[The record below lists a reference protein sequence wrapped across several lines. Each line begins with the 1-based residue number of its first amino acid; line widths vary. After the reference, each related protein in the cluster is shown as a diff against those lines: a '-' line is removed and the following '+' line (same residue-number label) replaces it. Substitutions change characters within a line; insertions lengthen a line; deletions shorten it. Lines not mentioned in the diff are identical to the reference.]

1 MSKYN
6 TIFHPTGGGM
16 ELNRRNF
23 VRASSLTAL
32 AAAIQAEG
40 LTAAAQQPAAPPAPA
55 VFTPLRRNVGIFHQR
70 GGTIGWLVSA
80 DGLLVVDSQF
90 ADTAPNLLAGL
101 KERSPRQI
109 DVLIN
114 SHHHPDHTG
123 GNGVLRPVAKQ
134 IVSHTRAAE
143 NLKVQAERSKTPA
156 TMPDVTFPDTWSVT
170 LGDETIRA
178 KHWGP
183 AHTGGDVS
191 IHFEQANVVHLGD
204 LLNNRGFPNVDAPAG
219 ASVHGWIQVLEKMAP
234 AFPADAL
241 YVFGHAEAGHPFIG
255 TRSELMY
262 QRDYFTAVVE
272 MARAARKQGRTKDDL
287 AKVEVLPKFEHF
299 GGTKARLGLAL
310 GIAYDELA
318 KMG

>member
-1 MSKYN
+1 MGV
-6 TIFHPTGGGM
+6 T
-16 ELNRRNF
+16 RRDF
-23 VRASSLTAL
+23 VKASSLATL
-32 AAAIQAEG
+32 AAAAP
-40 LTAAAQQPAAPPAPA
+40 AARASAQPAAPPAPA
-55 VFTPLRRNVGIFHQR
+55 VFTPLRRNVGIFNQR

-101 KERSPRQI
+101 KERSPRPI

-123 GNGVLRPVAKQ
+123 GNGVLRPAARQ

-143 NLKVQAERSKTPA
+143 NLKVQAERAKTAA

-204 LLNNRGFPNVDAPAG
+204 LLNNRGYPNVDAPAG
-219 ASVHGWIQVLEKMAP
+219 ASVHGWIQVLEKMAA

-255 TRSELMY
+255 TRAELHY
-262 QRDYFTAVVE
+262 QRDYFTAVIE
-272 MARAARKQGRTKDDL
+272 MARAARKQGKPKDDL
-287 AKVEVLPKFEHF
+287 AKTEVLPKFEHF

-318 KMG
+318 TMG

>member
-1 MSKYN
+1 
-6 TIFHPTGGGM
+6 M

-55 VFTPLRRNVGIFHQR
+55 VFTPLRRNVGIFHPR

>member
-1 MSKYN
+1 MSV
-6 TIFHPTGGGM
+6 
-16 ELNRRNF
+16 NRRRF
-23 VRASSLTAL
+23 VQLSAL
-32 AAAIQAEG
+32 AA
-40 LTAAAQQPAAPPAPA
+40 TASTLRVATSAAQQPAAPPAPA
-55 VFTPLRRNVGIFHQR
+55 VFTPLRRNVGIFNQR

-80 DGLLVVDSQF
+80 HGLLVVDTQF

-123 GNGVLRPVAKQ
+123 GNGVLRPAVKQ
-134 IVSHTRAAE
+134 IVAHVRSSE
-143 NLKVQAERSKTPA
+143 NQKAQAERAKAPMTL
-156 TMPDVTFPDTWSVT
+156 PDVTFPDTWSVT

-183 AHTGGDVS
+183 AHTGGDVA

-204 LLNNRGFPNVDAPAG
+204 LLNNRGYPNVDAPAG
-219 ASVHGWIQVLEKMAP
+219 ASVHGWMQVLEKMA
-234 AFPADAL
+234 AAYPADAL

-255 TRSELMY
+255 TRTDLHY
-262 QRDYFTAVVE
+262 QRDYFTAVVA
-272 MARAARKQGRTKDDL
+272 MARDARRSGKSRDEL

-310 GIAYDELA
+310 TIAYDELA
-318 KMG
+318 TVR

>member
-1 MSKYN
+1 
-6 TIFHPTGGGM
+6 M

-255 TRSELMY
+255 TRTELLY
-262 QRDYFTAVVE
+262 QRDYFTAVIE

>member
-1 MSKYN
+1 
-6 TIFHPTGGGM
+6 M

-178 KHWGP
+178 KPWGP

>member
-1 MSKYN
+1 M
-6 TIFHPTGGGM
+6 
-16 ELNRRNF
+16 
-23 VRASSLTAL
+23 L
-32 AAAIQAEG
+32 AGAAGAIPVARP
-40 LTAAAQQPAAPPAPA
+40 AAQPAAAPPAPA
-55 VFTPLRRNVGIFHQR
+55 VFTPLRRNVGIFNQR

-123 GNGVLRPVAKQ
+123 GNGVLRPAAKQ
-134 IVSHTRAAE
+134 IVAHTRAAE
-143 NLKVQAERSKTPA
+143 NLKVQSERAKTTA
-156 TMPDVTFPDTWSVT
+156 TMPDVTFPDTWSVK

-178 KHWGP
+178 RHWGP

-204 LLNNRGFPNVDAPAG
+204 LLNNRGFANVDGPAG
-219 ASVHGWIQVLEKMAP
+219 ASVHGWIQVLEKMA
-234 AFPADAL
+234 AAYPADAL

-255 TRSELMY
+255 TRGDLHY
-262 QRDYFTAVVE
+262 QRDYFAAVIE
-272 MARAARKQGRTKDDL
+272 YARQARREGRTKDAL
-287 AKVEVLPKFEHF
+287 AKVEVLPKFEHH
-299 GGTKARLGLAL
+299 GGTKARIGIAL
-310 GIAYDELA
+310 TLAYDELA
-318 KMG
+318 KLG

>member
-1 MSKYN
+1 MN
-6 TIFHPTGGGM
+6 V
-16 ELNRRNF
+16 NRREF
-23 VRASSLTAL
+23 VQASAL
-32 AAAIQAEG
+32 AAAATTLSAVPSSAQA
-40 LTAAAQQPAAPPAPA
+40 PATPPAPA
-55 VFTPLRRNVGIFHQR
+55 VFTPLRRNVGIFNQR
-70 GGTIGWLVSA
+70 GGTIGWLVSG
-80 DGLLVVDSQF
+80 DGLLVVDTQF

-123 GNGVLRPVAKQ
+123 GNGVLRPAVKQ
-134 IVSHTRAAE
+134 IVAHVRSSE
-143 NLKVQAERSKTPA
+143 NQKAQAERAKAQT
-156 TMPDVTFPDTWSVT
+156 TLPDVTFPDTWSVT

-178 KHWGP
+178 RHWGP

-191 IHFEQANVVHLGD
+191 IHFEQANIVHLGD
-204 LLNNRGFPNVDAPAG
+204 LLNNRGYPNVDAPAG
-219 ASVHGWIQVLEKMAP
+219 ASVHGWMQVLEKMA
-234 AFPADAL
+234 AAYPADAL

-255 TRSELMY
+255 TRTDLHY

-272 MARAARKQGRTKDDL
+272 MARQARRQGKSRDEL

-310 GIAYDELA
+310 TIAYDELA
-318 KMG
+318 TRG

>member
-1 MSKYN
+1 
-6 TIFHPTGGGM
+6 M

-32 AAAIQAEG
+32 AAAIKTEG
-40 LTAAAQQPAAPPAPA
+40 LAAAVQQPAAPPAPA

-272 MARAARKQGRTKDDL
+272 MARAARKQGRSKDDL
-287 AKVEVLPKFEHF
+287 AKVEALPKFEHF

-310 GIAYDELA
+310 GIAHDELA

>member
-1 MSKYN
+1 MGV
-6 TIFHPTGGGM
+6 T
-16 ELNRRNF
+16 RRDF
-23 VRASSLTAL
+23 VKASSLATL
-32 AAAIQAEG
+32 AAAAPG
-40 LTAAAQQPAAPPAPA
+40 ARASAQPAAAPPAPA
-55 VFTPLRRNVGIFHQR
+55 IFTPLRRNVGIFNQR
-70 GGTIGWLVSA
+70 GGTIGWLVSR

-123 GNGVLRPVAKQ
+123 GNGVLRPAAKQ
-134 IVSHTRAAE
+134 IVAHTRSAE
-143 NLKVQAERSKTPA
+143 NQKVQAERMKAPT
-156 TMPDVTFPDTWSVT
+156 TLPDVTFPDTWSLT

-178 KHWGP
+178 RHWGP

-204 LLNNRGFPNVDAPAG
+204 LLNNRGYPNVDAPAG
-219 ASVHGWIQVLEKMAP
+219 ASVHGWIQVLEKMAA

-255 TRSELMY
+255 TRAELHY
-262 QRDYFTAVVE
+262 QRDYFTAVIE
-272 MARAARKQGRTKDDL
+272 MARAARTQGKSKDEL
-287 AKVEVLPKFEHF
+287 AKTEVLPKFEHF
-299 GGTKARLGLAL
+299 GGTRARLGLAL

-318 KMG
+318 KRG